1 MIFRTTDGQS
11 FDTEKDL
18 RSEERHVLQKLF
30 GWEAMAASLDQF
42 REKKRDALQ
51 RGWNNSGPVE
61 ESDALKAI
69 IRELESR
76 LRNRLRA

>member
-61 ESDALKAI
+61 
-69 IRELESR
+69 
-76 LRNRLRA
+76 